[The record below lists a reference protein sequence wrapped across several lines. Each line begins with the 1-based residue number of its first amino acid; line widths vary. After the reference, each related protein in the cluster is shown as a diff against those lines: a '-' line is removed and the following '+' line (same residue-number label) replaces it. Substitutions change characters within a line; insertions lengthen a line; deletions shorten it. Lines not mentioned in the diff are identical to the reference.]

1 MVSSL
6 SSATCEW
13 ATHAQLSSDWAT
25 LYYADLGVGRIDLG
39 TRGSST
45 TTTLLRWACHGDL
58 GCEPRFSPQRPQ
70 RPLSH
75 ITSLRPISS
84 YLGRFGDPSQ
94 HGVPSSHRQPSGG
107 SSASAFPPGSGSGS
121 VKRLSFPPPPRR
133 LPPSCRRRA
142 ETLHRTSAPITSHRR
157 APCHPPPPELLP
169 GPIDPSRCLIYS
181 PSPHRARPR
190 RALRLAPT
198 CTSRDVTTLNCI

>member
-1 MVSSL
+1 MG
-6 SSATCEW
+6 
-13 ATHAQLSSDWAT
+13 HARSIVELSSDWAT

-45 TTTLLRWACHGDL
+45 TTPLLGSTCHDDC
-58 GCEPRFSPQRPQ
+58 GCEPRHSPQRPQ
-70 RPLSH
+70 HLLSH
-75 ITSLRPISS
+75 IPSLRTVSS
-84 YLGRFGDPSQ
+84 DLGRFGHASQ

-121 VKRLSFPPPPRR
+121 GSGSVARLSSPRPPRR

-157 APCHPPPPELLP
+157 AFCHPPPPELLP

-181 PSPHRARPR
+181 PPPHQARPR
-190 RALRLAPT
+190 RGLRLAPT